1 MADGAE
7 CEWRELLMTDYL
19 TNDADLKKVADA
31 IRAKGGTTDP
41 LVFPDGFS
49 AAVGAIS
56 TAPDTQEKAVTITE
70 NGTTSVTPDEGKV
83 LSKVDVTVNVPATPT
98 EEKTVLLNMMSGNQ
112 VVTPSTGKVLTKV
125 TVQKPSTLV
134 SENIKKDVSI
144 GGVTGSLE
152 AAVPAK
158 ELNYEGVN
166 FISWDGTVVETW
178 TLEELA
184 AATEQPALP
193 TMPSIDSMSRWRG
206 TSTPA
211 GLALSIADG
220 DEATAELQRVACWNS
235 TLADLKSWAAPAI
248 VGVCYGDHIQQTVTD
263 AGGNDTLYEI
273 ALWQRLAPILIVV
286 DVNETDGMTVTLGDF
301 LGTTSSTRAQVYSWG
316 DGSNQTTV
324 TGAKK
329 THTYTAPGR
338 YVIQIGT
345 YQNVSLGNG
354 YIQGTLMSAKS
365 APLVKGIIFP
375 FASEAAATTG
385 GNNGPNQFVS
395 FAQNVFEGC
404 SRLKTLAFSP
414 NCIYT
419 GGSGTNMYM
428 FTGCYGL
435 ETISIPLT
443 TVIHEGEKMNIIS
456 AFLTLEASPQQD
468 YALSFVVF
476 PTGDKYHYN
485 GRLDVQG
492 VYQLE
497 CLCMGVS
504 PDLLSDA
511 AVTVAGVGF
520 SRYLSLRVIDLRKY
534 TTGVLALSIMPSG
547 AKLWPMAGGK
557 PLQIKVPAALVDQY
571 KADSDWSAYAD
582 YIVGV

>member
-1 MADGAE
+1 MKQ
-7 CEWRELLMTDYL
+7 YI
-19 TNDADLKKVADA
+19 TNDNDLTSIANA
-31 IRAKGGTTDP
+31 IRTKGGTTDP

-98 EEKTVLLNMMSGNQ
+98 EEKTVSLDMASGDQ
-112 VVTPSTGKVLTKV
+112 VVTPSTGKVLSKV

-134 SENIKKDVSI
+134 SENIKKDVDI
-144 GGVTGSLE
+144 GGVVGTLE
-152 AAVPAK
+152 AAVPTK

-184 AATEQPALP
+184 AATELPALP
-193 TMPSIDSMSRWRG
+193 TMPSIDKLWAFI
-206 TSTPA
+206 A
-211 GLALSIADG
+211 GSSVSNSINIDNG
-220 DEATAELQRVACWNS
+220 DEATAELQRIACWNS

-248 VGVCYGDHIQQTVTD
+248 VGVCYGDHVRQITTD
-263 AGGNDTLYEI
+263 ADGNEVTIEGVLR
-273 ALWQRLAPILIVV
+273 QQFAPILIVV
-286 DVNETDGMTVTLGDF
+286 DVNEADGMTVTFGDF
-301 LGTTSSTRAQVYSWG
+301 LGTTYHRRARLYSWG
-316 DGSNQTTV
+316 DGSPRSNV
-324 TGAKK
+324 TGEAK
-329 THTYTAPGR
+329 THTYTTPGR

-345 YQNVSLGNG
+345 YTNVSLGNG
-354 YIQGTLMSAKS
+354 CIQGTLMSAKS

-375 FASEAAATTG
+375 FASEAAATTS

-395 FAQNVFEGC
+395 FEKNVFEGC

-443 TVIHEGEKMNIIS
+443 TVIHEGEKMKIDDS
-456 AFLTLEASPQQD
+456 LLMLEASPQQD
-468 YALSFVVF
+468 YALKFMVF
-476 PTGDKYHYN
+476 PTGDKYSYT
-485 GRLDVQG
+485 GALDVRG
-492 VYQLE
+492 AYQLE
-497 CLCMGVS
+497 CLCAGVNITM
-504 PDLLSDA
+504 LSNA
-511 AVTVAGVGF
+511 AVSVLGTSF
-520 SRYLSLRVIDLRKY
+520 SPYLSLRVIDLRKY
-534 TTGVLALSIMPSG
+534 TAGVLALDIMPSS

-571 KADSDWSAYAD
+571 KAAENWSTYAD
-582 YIVGV
+582 YIVGVE